1 MNRLACLV
9 CGTVVAIGLLLA
21 GCGKSQG
28 DESGNEERIPVEALV
43 LRPGTLIQ
51 SLTYTGDVHAEYEVK
66 VFSRI
71 PNRIEKLYVDDGDH
85 VRRGDRIADIEATA
99 LEQAVLQAEA
109 ALTAA
114 RAQEANVRVEHERAE
129 RLFKENALSQ
139 QQHDAVQTQFEAAKA
154 QTQQAEAMVTA
165 AKSQRSDAAIV
176 APMTG
181 IVALRAYD
189 EGDMA
194 SPAVPI
200 VSIVQMDRVIVEVQA
215 TELDLAMLRE
225 GEEALVRVR
234 SYGERQ
240 FSGTVRKISPV
251 LDPSSRM
258 VKVEILVGNPDHLL
272 KPGMFA
278 RAEIITGELKQ
289 VIAVPR
295 YATMESTRMETGNGQ
310 DRAVKEYF
318 VFVINGDRAE
328 RRKLVTVYENHEFIA
343 IKDGVAAGEKLVT
356 VGHQT
361 LRENA
366 LVTVVRLE
374 GTAP

>member
-1 MNRLACLV
+1 
-9 CGTVVAIGLLLA
+9 
-21 GCGKSQG
+21 
-28 DESGNEERIPVEALV
+28 
-43 LRPGTLIQ
+43 
-51 SLTYTGDVHAEYEVK
+51 
-66 VFSRI
+66 
-71 PNRIEKLYVDDGDH
+71 
-85 VRRGDRIADIEATA
+85 
-99 LEQAVLQAEA
+99 
-109 ALTAA
+109 
-114 RAQEANVRVEHERAE
+114 
-129 RLFKENALSQ
+129 
-139 QQHDAVQTQFEAAKA
+139 
-154 QTQQAEAMVTA
+154 
-165 AKSQRSDAAIV
+165 
-176 APMTG
+176 
-181 IVALRAYD
+181 
-189 EGDMA
+189 MA

-258 VKVEILVGNPDHLL
+258 VKVEILVGNPEHLL

-328 RRKLVTVYENHEFIA
+328 RRKLVTVYENHEFLA
-343 IKDGVAAGEKLVT
+343 IREGVAAGEKLVT
-356 VGHQT
+356 VGHQS